1 MKKTSLKDIASQL
14 GVSPTLVSFVL
25 NDRGDEKG
33 VSKETQKRV
42 KTLARKLNFKPNV
55 LARSLRTGSSKTIG
69 LIIADISNNFYA
81 VIAKSIE
88 DQASLYGYNVIFM
101 NSEEDSV
108 KERKMVDLLID
119 RGVDGLIIASTSHGR
134 EDMRKLRDSKIPFV
148 LIDRYIPGV
157 KTSYVIVDNYQGAFD
172 MTNHLLSTGKSKV
185 ALLYV
190 TPSHLTTMKSRILGY
205 KDALR
210 KHGVAVNKRLIR
222 EIRHDEISEKMA
234 LELKELVL
242 EENIQSI
249 FFLNNKLAT
258 AGLELLNK
266 FDLRIPQDI
275 SIAAFD
281 DIDLFRFSYPT
292 ITSVIQPKVKIG
304 EKAFEILFEKIKGG
318 ESTSE
323 VRQIVLPV
331 ELAVRDSCGSNMAK
345 RLSGL

>member
-1 MKKTSLKDIASQL
+1 
-14 GVSPTLVSFVL
+14 
-25 NDRGDEKG
+25 
-33 VSKETQKRV
+33 
-42 KTLARKLNFKPNV
+42 
-55 LARSLRTGSSKTIG
+55 
-69 LIIADISNNFYA
+69 
-81 VIAKSIE
+81 
-88 DQASLYGYNVIFM
+88 
-101 NSEEDSV
+101 
-108 KERKMVDLLID
+108 
-119 RGVDGLIIASTSHGR
+119 
-134 EDMRKLRDSKIPFV
+134 
-148 LIDRYIPGV
+148 
-157 KTSYVIVDNYQGAFD
+157 
-172 MTNHLLSTGKSKV
+172 
-185 ALLYV
+185 
-190 TPSHLTTMKSRILGY
+190 MKSRILGY

-304 EKAFEILFEKIKGG
+304 ENMIKLFF
-318 ESTSE
+318 
-323 VRQIVLPV
+323 
-331 ELAVRDSCGSNMAK
+331 
-345 RLSGL
+345 